1 MTEKEKKIVKKELKK
16 YLLSVLAEEEY
27 YNTLKHCKAEALRVN
42 SWEFKRGLSLRR
54 CCADWLRGLPIGVEF
69 ATYKI
74 CTMIFDWLG
83 WSYDNFFSLGEF
95 YVGDRKMDTYDIDNF
110 YWNTLGEIIA
120 EG

>member
-1 MTEKEKKIVKKELKK
+1 MKAELKK
-16 YLLSVLAEEEY
+16 YLLEVLADEEY
-27 YNTLKHCKAEALRVN
+27 YNTLETCKAEALRVGGWN
-42 SWEFKRGLSLRR
+42 PKFKNRLAF
-54 CCADWLRGLPIGVEF
+54 CCSDWLRGLPIGVEF

-120 EG
+120 EGGK